1 MYNTELSFW
10 YEKYQSGSFSFYK
23 NIVDMKK
30 KIVKKCRKNQIGN
43 CETLKF
49 LQMHMQMKHY
59 TKARSRY
66 IRLVAVL
73 RC

>member
-1 MYNTELSFW
+1 MMEDLITV
-10 YEKYQSGSFSFYK
+10 EKISNLPGL
-23 NIVDMKK
+23 NIV
-30 KIVKKCRKNQIGN
+30 N

>member
-1 MYNTELSFW
+1 MMEDLITV
-10 YEKYQSGSFSFYK
+10 EKISNLPGL
-23 NIVDMKK
+23 NIV
-30 KIVKKCRKNQIGN
+30 N

-73 RC
+73 NTDCTKESSQ

>member
-1 MYNTELSFW
+1 MMEDLITV
-10 YEKYQSGSFSFYK
+10 EKISNLPGL
-23 NIVDMKK
+23 NIV
-30 KIVKKCRKNQIGN
+30 N
-43 CETLKF
+43 CEILKF

>member
-1 MYNTELSFW
+1 MRKQLRSIII
-10 YEKYQSGSFSFYK
+10 YK
-23 NIVDMKK
+23 EIKLV
-30 KIVKKCRKNQIGN
+30 N